1 MKKDLFRSK
10 AIRAL
15 VVLGAVLALPVSAAS
30 ASSSGA
36 AGSGSTTIFA
46 TAQGTSVL
54 GTEVP
59 VLGTQGYTL
68 TLPVNSSLVPQ
79 SVENLLDFTV
89 TSEVTVGNVEVLN
102 LYLDPRMSN

>member
-15 VVLGAVLALPVSAAS
+15 VVLGVVLALPVSAAS

-36 AGSGSTTIFA
+36 AGSDSTTIFA
-46 TAQGTSVL
+46 TAQGTSLL

>member
-15 VVLGAVLALPVSAAS
+15 VVLGVVLALPVSAAS

-46 TAQGTSVL
+46 TAQGTSLL